1 VLASVLAHAL
11 LVGGYLALP
20 ARQPAQP
27 VRIYAVR
34 IVDAP
39 AGVESPG
46 GAQASAGSGPPGAR
60 SSAALPAPPQS
71 LDAAL
76 SATEAPEPEREP
88 AAALAPSDA
97 REPAAFVSDAVA
109 GQATAPAEL
118 PDPEPVPRLAAPA
131 TVAPDAAIPA
141 AAGQAPL
148 PHTPPA
154 RGLDPSPQGAGAG
167 SAAFI
172 APSSI
177 PPAGNG
183 PENRAT
189 GATGTATDTGAG
201 TGTGTSASAA
211 RLVTELALDPGFALM
226 TPVALRYPEAA
237 RRLSRSGT
245 VRLELEVAAD
255 GSVSGLVVHEDVP
268 GWGFGAAAREAFAR
282 ARFSPPTVNGEPV
295 RVRWRKTLY
304 FRP

>member
-154 RGLDPSPQGAGAG
+154 RGLDPAPQGAGAG
-167 SAAFI
+167 SAALP

-177 PPAGNG
+177 PPAQNG
-183 PENRAT
+183 SENRAA
-189 GATGTATDTGAG
+189 GATGTG
-201 TGTGTSASAA
+201 TGNDNGASAA
-211 RLVTELALDPGFALM
+211 RLVAELALDPGFALM
-226 TPVALRYPEAA
+226 TSVALRYPEAA